1 MPNLTIG
8 SSAYKRTDA
17 QLPEARVENYYWEKS
32 ALTPNGE
39 MWIPRPGLELFRAG
53 AGALRGMFRA
63 PGCLNGDLIAVIANV
78 VYRISEAGV
87 ATNIGTV
94 AGSGRVII
102 AGNLAGIMIADGVSL
117 QYSTGGALVTCTIT
131 FPNPIWVGY
140 TAGYWLCVEGGSQRR
155 FYQSDTA
162 PTVWDGNFDSASSS
176 TDRLLGCAIIS
187 GRIWDFGE
195 RSIEFR
201 YASGDSTAPFAVEV
215 GRSYERGCLSRDT
228 IVALDN
234 TAILV
239 GDDRIIYRGS
249 DVPQAISDNFIAER
263 LAEVEVADIYA
274 WGFAWQGHVFYCL
287 TIGDQ
292 GTFVYDLTTDRWS
305 KWLTYGQDRWLPG
318 LGCIGW
324 DNFPLVGD
332 TVTGSIY
339 SLSQAKFSDEDTPIV
354 GYLTFGQALSGQR
367 PTLPSLTIEMV
378 TGYATE
384 VGQGSNPIVQV
395 RFSRDGGIVY
405 GPWRQAG
412 LGLQGEY
419 NKRVRFN
426 RIGQFKPP
434 GIIGEL
440 MVSDPVPRRVSGVY
454 VGEAV

>member
-1 MPNLTIG
+1 MPNLSIG

-17 QLPEARVENYYWEKS
+17 QVPEARVENYYWEKS
-32 ALTPNGE
+32 AVTPNGE
-39 MWIPRPGLELFRAG
+39 MWMPRPGLDLFRAG
-53 AGALRGMFRA
+53 VGALRGLFRA
-63 PGCLNGDLIAVIANV
+63 PGCLSGDLIAVIGSSV
-78 VYRISEAGV
+78 FRINDVGV

-94 AGSGRVII
+94 SGSERVII
-102 AGNLAGIMIADGVSL
+102 AGNLAGIMVADGTSL
-117 QYSTGGALVTCTIT
+117 QYSTGGAMVTCSIT
-131 FPNPIWVGY
+131 FTNPIWVGH

-155 FYQSDTA
+155 FYTPDTA

-195 RSIEFR
+195 RSVEFR
-201 YASGDSTAPFAVEV
+201 YASGDADAPFAVEV

-234 TAILV
+234 TAIWV
-239 GDDRIIYRGS
+239 GDDRIIYRGA

-263 LAEVEVADIYA
+263 LAEVDITDVYA
-274 WGFAWQGHVFYCL
+274 WGFPWQGHVFYCI

-292 GTFVYDLTTDRWS
+292 GTFVYDLTTDRWA
-305 KWLTYGQDRWLPG
+305 KWLTYGQDKWLPG

-332 TVTGSIY
+332 TVSGSIY
-339 SLSQAKFSDEDTPIV
+339 TLSASKFTDDGQPIV
-354 GYLTFGQALSGQR
+354 GVLTFGQALSGQR
-367 PTLPSLTIEMV
+367 PTFPSLTIEMV

-384 VGQGSNPIVQV
+384 TGQGSDPLIQV

-405 GPWRQAG
+405 GPWRQTSI
-412 LGLQGEY
+412 GLQGEY

-434 GIIGEL
+434 GIIGE
-440 MVSDPVPRRVSGVY
+440 MSISDPVPRRVSGVY
-454 VGEAV
+454 VGEAF